1 MEAEYVAR
9 GGGMTMVLVIEE
21 DRTASDWLVRTLETG
36 GHLVEAAASVETAM
50 DRVRSFPRADLV
62 VVDLALPRTS
72 GFQFLRDL
80 RDEHDEVP
88 VLALSTEWREADRV
102 QAFRLGA
109 DQEAVCPIGAPELL
123 ARVDRLI
130 ERTRAR
136 RPSQHSAQTFRVTFR
151 FGDVEVNAATRE
163 VRRSGAPVQLAP
175 LELELLLA
183 LIRRDGAAA
192 ARVELLKEVWGYESD
207 VVSRTL
213 DTHVANLRGKLE
225 RDPAVP
231 RHILTVRKTGYRL
244 QA

>member
-1 MEAEYVAR
+1 ER
-9 GGGMTMVLVIEE
+9 
-21 DRTASDWLVRTLETG
+21 S
-36 GHLVEAAASVETAM
+36 
-50 DRVRSFPRADLV
+50 RVR
-62 VVDLALPRTS
+62 RTPPF
-72 GFQFLRDL
+72 G
-80 RDEHDEVP
+80 VP
-88 VLALSTEWREADRV
+88 AMASTY
-102 QAFRLGA
+102 
-109 DQEAVCPIGAPELL
+109 
-123 ARVDRLI
+123 
-130 ERTRAR
+130 
-136 RPSQHSAQTFRVTFR
+136 R

-163 VRRSGAPVQLAP
+163 VRRSGVFIQLAP

>member
-1 MEAEYVAR
+1 
-9 GGGMTMVLVIEE
+9 MTMVLVIEE
-21 DRTASDWLVRTLETG
+21 DRSASEWLVRTLETG
-36 GHLVEAAASVETAM
+36 GHAVESAGTVECGLDLLRAM
-50 DRVRSFPRADLV
+50 PRTDLV
-62 VVDLALPRTS
+62 LLDLALPRTI
-72 GFQFLRDL
+72 GLQFLRDL
-80 RDEHDEVP
+80 REEWYDVP
-88 VLALSTEWREADRV
+88 VITLSGHVDEADRV

-109 DQEAVCPIGAPELL
+109 DQHIEQPIGASELL
-123 ARVDRLI
+123 ARVDCLI
-130 ERTRAR
+130 ERSRVR
-136 RPSQHSAQTFRVTFR
+136 RTPPFGVPAMASTYR

-163 VRRSGAPVQLAP
+163 VRRSGVFIQLAP

-225 RDPAVP
+225 RDPAAP

>member
-1 MEAEYVAR
+1 
-9 GGGMTMVLVIEE
+9 MTMVLVIEE
-21 DRTASDWLVRTLETG
+21 DRVASDWLVRTLETG
-36 GHLVEAAASVETAM
+36 GHSVESAANVETAM
-50 DRVRSFPRADLV
+50 DRVRSLPRTDLV
-62 VVDLALPRTS
+62 LIDLALPRTS
-72 GFQFLRDL
+72 GFQFLREL
-80 RDEHDEVP
+80 REERSDVP
-88 VLALSTEWREADRV
+88 VIALSAQWGEADRV

-109 DQEAVCPIGAPELL
+109 DQHAVRPIGASELL
-123 ARVDRLI
+123 ARVDGLI
-130 ERTRAR
+130 ERTRSR
-136 RPSQHSAQTFRVTFR
+136 RAPERGPMPLRKQPFR
-151 FGDVEVNAATRE
+151 FGEVEVNAATRE
-163 VRRSGAPVQLAP
+163 VRRAGSAVQLAP

-225 RDPAVP
+225 RDPAEP

>member
-1 MEAEYVAR
+1 
-9 GGGMTMVLVIEE
+9 MTMVLVIEE
-21 DRTASDWLVRTLETG
+21 DRTASDWLVRTLATG
-36 GHLVEAAASVETAM
+36 GHSVEAAGSVETAM
-50 DRVRSFPRADLV
+50 ERVRSLPRTDLV
-62 VVDLALPRTS
+62 VVDLALPRTT
-72 GFQFLRDL
+72 GFQFLREL
-80 RDEHDEVP
+80 REEHNEVP
-88 VLALSTEWREADRV
+88 VIALSTEWREADRV

-109 DQEAVCPIGAPELL
+109 DQHAVRPIGASELL
-123 ARVDRLI
+123 ARVDGLI

-136 RPSQHSAQTFRVTFR
+136 RANEHGAQPFRYR

-163 VRRSGAPVQLAP
+163 VRRSGSPVQLAP

>member
-1 MEAEYVAR
+1 
-9 GGGMTMVLVIEE
+9 MTMVLVIEE
-21 DRTASDWLVRTLETG
+21 DRTASDWLVRTLATG
-36 GHLVEAAASVETAM
+36 GHSVEAAGSVETAM
-50 DRVRSFPRADLV
+50 ERVRSLPRTDLV
-62 VVDLALPRTS
+62 VVDLALPRTT
-72 GFQFLRDL
+72 GFQFLREL
-80 RDEHDEVP
+80 REEHNEVP
-88 VLALSTEWREADRV
+88 VIALSTEWREADRV

-109 DQEAVCPIGAPELL
+109 DQHAVRPIGASELL
-123 ARVDRLI
+123 ARVDGLI

-136 RPSQHSAQTFRVTFR
+136 RANEHGAQPFRYR

>member
-1 MEAEYVAR
+1 
-9 GGGMTMVLVIEE
+9 MTMVLVIEE
-21 DRTASDWLVRTLETG
+21 DRAASDWLVRTLETG
-36 GHLVEAAASVETAM
+36 GHAVEAAGKVETAM
-50 DRVRSFPRADLV
+50 DRVRSLPKADLV
-62 VVDLALPRTS
+62 VVDLALPRTA
-72 GFQFLRDL
+72 GFQFLREL
-80 RDEHDEVP
+80 REERCEVP
-88 VLALSTEWREADRV
+88 VIALSTAWNEADRV

-109 DQEAVCPIGAPELL
+109 DQHAVRPIAAAELL
-123 ARVDRLI
+123 ARVDGLI
-130 ERTRAR
+130 ERTRVR
-136 RPSQHSAQTFRVTFR
+136 RSSDRGAQTFRVTYR

-163 VRRSGAPVQLAP
+163 VRRAGAPVQLAP

-225 RDPAVP
+225 RDPADP

>member
-1 MEAEYVAR
+1 
-9 GGGMTMVLVIEE
+9 MTMVLVIEE
-21 DRTASDWLVRTLETG
+21 DRTASDWLVRTLATG
-36 GHLVEAAASVETAM
+36 GHSVEAAGSVDTAM
-50 DRVRSFPRADLV
+50 DRVRSLPRADLV

-72 GFQFLRDL
+72 GFQFLREL
-80 RDEHDEVP
+80 REDHNEVP
-88 VLALSTEWREADRV
+88 VLALSTEADEADRV

-109 DQEAVCPIGAPELL
+109 DQHAVRPIGASELL
-123 ARVDRLI
+123 ARVDGLI
-130 ERTRAR
+130 ERARAR
-136 RPSQHSAQTFRVTFR
+136 RVGERSAHTFRVTYR

-175 LELELLLA
+175 LEMELLLA
-183 LIRRDGAAA
+183 LIRRGGAAA

-225 RDPAVP
+225 RNPAVP

>member
-1 MEAEYVAR
+1 
-9 GGGMTMVLVIEE
+9 MTMVLVIEE

-36 GHLVEAAASVETAM
+36 GHAVEAAGNVETAM
-50 DRVRSFPRADLV
+50 DRVRSLPRTDLV

-72 GFQFLRDL
+72 GFQFLREL
-80 RDEHDEVP
+80 REEHNEVP
-88 VLALSTEWREADRV
+88 VIALSTEWREADRV

-109 DQEAVCPIGAPELL
+109 DQHAVRPIGESELL
-123 ARVDRLI
+123 ARVDGLI

-136 RPSQHSAQTFRVTFR
+136 RAREHGSQTFRVTYR

-175 LELELLLA
+175 LEMELLLA
-183 LIRRDGAAA
+183 LIRREGAAA